1 MKNDRKLYLF
11 VALYNVHIQI
21 SSHFLLNLIY
31 VIIYQLFMVKTKRK
45 KISKKMNFNINEMA
59 QRNRIDERNNYMDV
73 TSVITS
79 NLCKELLV
87 RELT

>member
-1 MKNDRKLYLF
+1 
-11 VALYNVHIQI
+11 
-21 SSHFLLNLIY
+21 
-31 VIIYQLFMVKTKRK
+31 MVKTKRK
-45 KISKKMNFNINEMA
+45 KISKKMNFNINEIA